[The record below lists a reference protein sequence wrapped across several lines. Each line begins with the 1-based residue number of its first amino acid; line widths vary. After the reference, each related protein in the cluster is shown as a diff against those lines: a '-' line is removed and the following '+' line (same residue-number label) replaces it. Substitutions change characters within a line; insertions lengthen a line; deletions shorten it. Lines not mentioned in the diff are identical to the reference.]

1 VVARRSEMSFLE
13 HLEEL
18 RGTLFRVIILLL
30 VGMIA
35 CFAFADRIQSLLTL
49 PFDRAAARAGE
60 GAGQLVLLAPTEG
73 FIVHVKIALFAG
85 LMVVSPLVFWQI
97 WRFVSPG
104 LHKKERR
111 AAFPVILSASV
122 CFLGGA
128 AFGFN
133 MLSFATEFF
142 LTFATTDVANQ
153 WSLSSYIGF
162 VTQLVLAFGLVFELP
177 LVIFILSRMGIVSP
191 ATLSKFRR
199 HAIVGI
205 LLTSAILTPPDPI
218 SQVMLAGPVYLLFEL
233 SILISR
239 MVYRR
244 RQIEEEAGDNPPDD
258 DPSGDGPSGNDT
270 GPAPDSAP
278 EPEAK
283 RQAPESSPVAE
294 KPEADKAGTD
304 SVSAEPQGPAAD
316 AAADG
321 PAAEPQNRRRRPRRD
336 LDLFD
341 DQDEWG
347 YD

>member
-1 VVARRSEMSFLE
+1 MAARRSEMSFLE

-18 RGTLFRVIILLL
+18 RGTLFRVIIMLLA
-30 VGMIA
+30 GMVA

-49 PFDRAAARAGE
+49 PFDRAAARVGE

-111 AAFPVILSASV
+111 AAFPIILSASV

-142 LTFATTDVANQ
+142 LTFATSEVANQ
-153 WSLSSYIGF
+153 WSLSRYIGF

-239 MVYRR
+239 IVYRR
-244 RQIEEEAGDNPPDD
+244 RMEAETEDNPPPPDS
-258 DPSGDGPSGNDT
+258 PSGDQEGDSDDGNDS
-270 GPAPDSAP
+270 GP
-278 EPEAK
+278 EPEADGE
-283 RQAPESSPVAE
+283 RPDAAPKAE
-294 KPEADKAGTD
+294 KQEADKASAD
-304 SVSAEPQGPAAD
+304 SGSREPQSPAAD
-316 AAADG
+316 DAADE